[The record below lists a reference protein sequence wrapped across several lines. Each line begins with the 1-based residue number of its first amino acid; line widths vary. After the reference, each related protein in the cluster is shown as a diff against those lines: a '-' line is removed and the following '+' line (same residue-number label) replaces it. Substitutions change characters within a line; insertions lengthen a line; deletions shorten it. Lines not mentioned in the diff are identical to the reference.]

1 MLANQLILGTAIITA
16 TVVFHVSGLLG
27 LAQVLRRLGQ
37 APRAGAHHRPRM
49 LLLLI
54 VTVLGIIAIHTVEAW
69 LWALV
74 YLQLGQF
81 VELAPALYFSVT
93 TSTTLGYGDITL
105 SEQWQLLATFEA
117 MGGLILFG
125 ASTAFLLGLMSRLFE
140 RPGSPIRD

>member
-1 MLANQLILGTAIITA
+1 MLASQLILGTVIITA

-27 LAQVLRRLGQ
+27 LAHVLTKLGHVP
-37 APRAGAHHRPRM
+37 ATGEHRRPRT

-54 VTVLGIIAIHTVEAW
+54 VTVLGIIVIHTVEAW
-69 LWALV
+69 VWALV
-74 YLQLGQF
+74 YLHLDQF

-125 ASTAFLLGLMSRLFE
+125 ASTAFLLGLMGHLFD
-140 RPGSPIRD
+140 RPGGPIRN